1 MNGCIGILFA
11 IQNGEFIYIIVQSE
25 DAACQQES
33 LCDVHQRAVGNVV
46 DVQHLVECQDNAAHN
61 E

>member
-46 DVQHLVECQDNAAHN
+46 DVQHLIA
-61 E
+61 

>member
-1 MNGCIGILFA
+1 MLPASRKACA
-11 IQNGEFIYIIVQSE
+11 M
-25 DAACQQES
+25 AACQQES

-46 DVQHLVECQDNAAHN
+46 DVQHLVECQDDAADN